1 MYDEPE
7 ISPRE
12 RLRPSEIEARGRR
25 KAFFRALAAAVPA
38 VGFWLW
44 ISALLGVG
52 PMDGRELTGLVV
64 WVVALAIWIA
74 TFGRNVIPR

>member
-25 KAFFRALAAAVPA
+25 RAFVRALAAAVPA

-52 PMDGRELTGLVV
+52 PMDGRELTGLAV
-64 WVVALAIWIA
+64 WVVALVIWIA
-74 TFGRNVIPR
+74 AFGRSVIPR

>member
-7 ISPRE
+7 ITPGE
-12 RLRPSEIEARGRR
+12 RLRPSEIEARGGPM
-25 KAFFRALAAAVPA
+25 ALVRAVAAAIPA

-52 PMDGRELTGLVV
+52 PMNGNELVGLAV
-64 WVVALAIWIA
+64 WVGALALWIA
-74 TFGRNVIPR
+74 TFGRNVTPR